1 MTTCG
6 SITQRGGSKM
16 KRLLIALTIIVSPL
30 VATAQWTPSDQQLM
44 QQQMLEQQRQQT
56 AAQQQMLMEMQ
67 NQRAQ
72 QQWQYNNNC
81 LPTYEPRRP
90 LGSFIDGFN
99 AGRGCRR

>member
-1 MTTCG
+1 
-6 SITQRGGSKM
+6 M
-16 KRLLIALTIIVSPL
+16 KRLLIALTIIAAPL
-30 VATAQWTPSDQQLM
+30 SATAQWDSPQYQQ

-67 NQRAQ
+67 NQRMQ
-72 QQWQYNNNC
+72 QQQQQFYNNC

-99 AGRGCRR
+99 RGRCGR